1 MRSCDVVFGWFASW
15 HTFFALTLAWIL
27 RKPSVLVFGGFD
39 TAAMPEIGYGSQRGG
54 MRARIVRWTISRA
67 TRLITNS
74 HYSLGEIEQNLG
86 IDPARVTVVY
96 HGIPDRFGELDPA
109 VERRSGWR

>member
-1 MRSCDVVFGWFASW
+1 MARLLYVHSRRNTFINIDRDALAERFEVADYYQPSFRPSPLALWRGVRSCDVVFGWFASW

-54 MRARIVRWTISRA
+54 I
-67 TRLITNS
+67 
-74 HYSLGEIEQNLG
+74 
-86 IDPARVTVVY
+86 
-96 HGIPDRFGELDPA
+96 
-109 VERRSGWR
+109 